1 MHLLWFFFTHLNQ
14 NRQWGQWLLVEF
26 LLQHMLCDHLLLFQH
41 STCRHMRSEQRFRWP
56 CQAPPLPSPSPDNL
70 DEPDNFN
77 HRSDPR
83 LITALLSAGAS
94 APRGRA
100 AAQPRQG
107 QSGFTS
113 PSAPTNSSWKQLTA
127 PPLPSD
133 RSDRLHLLTF
143 IKNVCVFCS
152 ADSFD
157 LIFKSPL
164 LAAVHAG
171 GRVMAKMKDFL
182 QELHRSHT
190 SCVALELKLEKSN

>member
-1 MHLLWFFFTHLNQ
+1 MHLS
-14 NRQWGQWLLVEF
+14 WLSF
-26 LLQHMLCDHLLLFQH
+26 H
-41 STCRHMRSEQRFRWP
+41 SLEPQQTAGSVTSCWI
-56 CQAPPLPSPSPDNL
+56 PPAARVVWSPAALPALDMSPHEIRAAGSGRPANPLPPPSPSPDNL

-77 HRSDPR
+77 HRWDRR

-94 APRGRA
+94 APQRRA

-113 PSAPTNSSWKQLTA
+113 PSAPTNSSWKQPTA

-143 IKNVCVFCS
+143 IKNGCVFCS
-152 ADSFD
+152 AGSFD

-164 LAAVHAG
+164 LAAVRAV
-171 GRVMAKMKDFL
+171 GRVIVKMKDFL

-190 SCVALELKLEKSN
+190 SCVALELKEK